1 MTIIGR
7 LSKPRH
13 EKDGTSTQ
21 SGLVVGKHSNQSLS
35 PSEFPLRLQ
44 SLRAMEVE
52 MLAPEATLL

>member
-7 LSKPRH
+7 LSKPRQ
-13 EKDGTSTQ
+13 EENGTSTQ

-35 PSEFPLRLQ
+35 PSEFSLRLQ

-52 MLAPEATLL
+52 MLAPGSLL